1 MRSFLEG
8 WCRRALE
15 TGLAPFK
22 SLVKTLRSRRKGIL
36 EWFRHRINSGRME
49 GINNKVK
56 VMTRSAYGYRDE
68 AFFILKLYNL
78 HLSRQELVG

>member
-1 MRSFLEG
+1 
-8 WCRRALE
+8 
-15 TGLAPFK
+15 LASFK

-36 EWFRHRINSGRME
+36 AWFKHRVNSGRME

-68 AFFILKLYNL
+68 AFFILKLNNL
-78 HLSRQELVG
+78 HRAR